1 MSSKINADGK
11 GLGKPAKKTE
21 TASKSIFGKA
31 LSHNVL
37 KPNHGNLKEP
47 LSEMTNQN
55 NTAMDTA
62 PVDNW
67 DLREVFSQKQS
78 PIPKPEQISAE
89 TSPAVELPK
98 GGSPKE
104 EAVTQPKQKEIG
116 FFEKLF
122 KQGDKGKG
130 AAKENQQESKETE
143 SPDAATAEREAT
155 EVLRRLDN
163 VQQVLNEG
171 DKDSIRPSH
180 VDNAS
185 QSPVFA
191 DSSVTENPN
200 ESEDKRDKGANAETF
215 AEENPVMNFF
225 KTLVSPT
232 KSPSKIELEPQHAGE
247 EEIKSNGETKE
258 GATKASEPT
267 QPELQQ
273 EVPESQAKPKPVKEP
288 SQNPFGKLFKSK
300 AAKEAPQNVEQQN
313 IGTTVNSE
321 TSATLPHPQIETSKR
336 EMGPGPDEKAKP
348 QRCEEEEVKPA
359 KKGFLHFFKHM
370 DSDATDGPG
379 DKSPTSASGD
389 TAKKG
394 KDNQGQRKS
403 SAESSQEQQKT
414 MSMEVLPPAQQQNA
428 ILVPTQNGEEVKP
441 KEASEKKLDKRH
453 SFGGFLKTLGGKKTA
468 DVGVQTDPVSIY
480 PAGKA
485 K

>member
-163 VQQVLNEG
+163 VQQVL
-171 DKDSIRPSH
+171 
-180 VDNAS
+180 
-185 QSPVFA
+185 
-191 DSSVTENPN
+191 
-200 ESEDKRDKGANAETF
+200 
-215 AEENPVMNFF
+215 
-225 KTLVSPT
+225 
-232 KSPSKIELEPQHAGE
+232 
-247 EEIKSNGETKE
+247 IKSNGETKE